1 MATKLLHVIHEL
13 GISFQDVQRF
23 SLGRLGISAKT
34 VSDIANGRTK
44 GSERSRRRI
53 LSAINDFA
61 SSQRG
66 VKYGYEELFETVEE
80 ATLPPHREPI
90 KVKGKPLSQQIIE
103 ERR

>member
-23 SLGRLGISAKT
+23 SVGRLGISAKT
-34 VSDIANGRTK
+34 VSDIANGRTT

-61 SSQRG
+61 SSERG
-66 VKYGYEELFETVEE
+66 LRYGYEDLFEIVEE
-80 ATLPPHREPI
+80 VTLPPHREPI
-90 KVKGKPLSQQIIE
+90 KVKGKPLSQHIIE

>member
-23 SLGRLGISAKT
+23 SVEHLGISAKT
-34 VSDIANGRTK
+34 VSDIANGRTI

-61 SSQRG
+61 NSQRG
-66 VKYGYEELFETVEE
+66 LRYDYEDLFEIIKEV
-80 ATLPPHREPI
+80 TLAPHREPI

-103 ERR
+103 QRR